1 MGDREY
7 DYIRGN
13 NVIKPK
19 INNKELEKQIEK
31 KIERKQFEERRKQ
44 IQKQEK
50 LKIKQKVMS
59 ILQVATVALVIGLA
73 AIAMDGKVYK
83 AQKELTNLEK
93 NISVATAEGEAL
105 RVDML
110 KTSSIEDIKKLADEL
125 KMKSPDKNQTV
136 TITIAK
142 NFFENLE

>member
-13 NVIKPK
+13 NATRPK
-19 INNKELEKQIEK
+19 VSNRELEKQIEK
-31 KIERKQFEERRKQ
+31 KQFEEKRRQ
-44 IQKQEK
+44 IQKQDK
-50 LKIKQKVMS
+50 LKRKEKVMNV
-59 ILQVATVALVIGLA
+59 LQVAVVALVFGLSS
-73 AIAMDGKVYK
+73 IAMDGKVYK
-83 AQKELTNLEK
+83 AQKELTSLGK
-93 NISVATAEGEAL
+93 SISVATAEGEAL

-125 KMKSPDKNQTV
+125 KMKSPDKNQVITV
-136 TITIAK
+136 SIAK